1 MANTYKLL
9 GKTETSQSTI
19 AISNKALTSNVAT
32 ITTSAAHNL
41 VVGQTVS
48 VVMDAADD
56 GFDGVH
62 VVVSTPTTTTF
73 TFDSVHSDITS
84 AAATGDVTG
93 FEWETLYTCP
103 SATAAVL
110 SSITVTNK
118 NDFGA
123 YYQVAISDTTSVSG
137 EDYIVYND
145 IMAGYE
151 TVSLTIGITLDAVQ
165 KNLLVNASSANITFN
180 AFGMEVT

>member
-9 GKTETSQSTI
+9 GKIETSQSTV
-19 AISNKALTSNVAT
+19 AISNKELTSNVAT
-32 ITTSAAHNL
+32 ITTSAAHNF
-41 VVGQTVS
+41 VVGQSVS

-56 GFDGVH
+56 AFDGVH
-62 VVVSTPTTTTF
+62 VVLATPTATTF
-73 TFDSVHSDITS
+73 TFDSVHANISS
-84 AAATGDVTG
+84 VAATGDVTG
-93 FEWETLYTCP
+93 FEWETLYSCP
-103 SATAAVL
+103 ANTAAVL

-118 NDFGA
+118 NNFGA
-123 YYQVAISDTTSVSG
+123 YYQVAISDTSSVSG

-165 KNLLVNASSANITFN
+165 KNLLVNGSSANITFN